1 MKKNE
6 NKEKLVVVSD
16 GIYTKA
22 IHYYP
27 NGKKVVGTTIR
38 NCVMDPYDFATA
50 VKIAST
56 KAKVKLIENDKEET
70 STEEKKQYNAKVVC
84 VSNLNGFAIF
94 EVGKIYEI
102 KDGYMLFNSKDG
114 KVDKIGM
121 SEVIVKDGKFSYKAR
136 PIYDLEDLV
145 EHSVC
150 EWIEVKE

>member
-1 MKKNE
+1 MKNE

-38 NCVMDPYDFATA
+38 NCVTDQYDFVTA

-56 KAKVKLIENDKEET
+56 KAEVKLIENNKAKT
-70 STEEKKQYNAKVVC
+70 PTEEKKLYNAKVVC
-84 VSNLNGFAIF
+84 LSNMNGIAIF
-94 EVGKIYEI
+94 DVGKIYEI
-102 KDGYMLFNSKDG
+102 KDGLIVFKMDDGRSFNVGITEAFMRNG
-114 KVDKIGM
+114 KIELKKRKIRN
-121 SEVIVKDGKFSYKAR
+121 FR
-136 PIYDLEDLV
+136 DLV
-145 EHSVC
+145 ESTAC